1 MQYVQAVVADAT
13 TKRRAEA
20 LGKGKQKLI
29 EREEQKKRL
38 KTIALQPNQVVP
50 EVDNEGDNAVDGTGA
65 HTADGGGP
73 VLACVEVAP
82 SIGAPFALASVSS
95 AGAGG
100 AGAPAATGGPLF
112 DPFDDALGGLG
123 ALGC

>member
-1 MQYVQAVVADAT
+1 MLYAA
-13 TKRRAEA
+13 R
-20 LGKGKQKLI
+20 LLLSI
-29 EREEQKKRL
+29 ELPHDTWPFGSSRVKN
-38 KTIALQPNQVVP
+38 IALQPNQVVP
-50 EVDNEGDNAVDGTGA
+50 QVDLEGDNAVDGIGA

-112 DPFDDALGGLG
+112 DQFDDALGGLG